1 MAGDWLKVEA
11 TTPDKPEVF
20 EIASQL
26 GIPVPEAF
34 GRLFLVWRWFDAHT
48 EKGNGDNVTSAYI
61 DHIAGVTGFADAMRS
76 VGWLS
81 GGDGQSCGI
90 GLPNFSAHNGKT
102 AKSRALTARR
112 VAMHKKREGND
123 KVTLIP
129 LPREEKRREVT
140 PSPLFEIFWR
150 SYPRK
155 EAKQDAIKAFA
166 KLKLADGDF
175 ERVMQSLEA
184 AKGSSQWQR
193 DGGKFVPHAATWLNG
208 RRFEDEVAPQQQE
221 RRVAI

>member
-1 MAGDWLKVEA
+1 
-11 TTPDKPEVF
+11 
-20 EIASQL
+20 
-26 GIPVPEAF
+26 
-34 GRLFLVWRWFDAHT
+34 
-48 EKGNGDNVTSAYI
+48 
-61 DHIAGVTGFADAMRS
+61 
-76 VGWLS
+76 
-81 GGDGQSCGI
+81 
-90 GLPNFSAHNGKT
+90 
-102 AKSRALTARR
+102 
-112 VAMHKKREGND
+112 MHKKREGND